1 MKRFIYILT
10 TLLLITSCKSIEKMV
25 ESGQY
30 DRALKYGV
38 DKLRGEK
45 NKKTKYVKGL
55 EKAYAKLNGQD
66 LRDIKRLEL
75 SGKNNRYD
83 RIVSIYQNMED
94 RQSYVMPLLPLISE
108 NGYLAEIKITDYTEI
123 IHQSSV
129 AASNHHYTRA
139 IKHLNI
145 AKEYGD
151 KIEARNAY
159 EMFEDAQFYFSD
171 YKDSYTLQQEAY
183 KLGQSRILVEQYTHG
198 SNIAFEHTMDIISQ
212 INVSRL
218 NSKWE
223 KFYLQ
228 EAENTTYSY
237 VATMEV
243 IDILPGIERERLHTF
258 TETNRVIDGEVPM
271 KDRSGKVMTDT
282 LGNIIYTDRYIDVT
296 ATISEIQREK
306 IAQMNGRLVI
316 VDALNNQQINSIPIT
331 ITHEFSDYACTF
343 NGDER
348 ALSEP
353 TNKRMK
359 VNVDPFPSDYE
370 ITTTMAYAYKSAAEE
385 KLERHYFKN

>member
-1 MKRFIYILT
+1 MKRFIYILA
-10 TLLLITSCKSIEKMV
+10 TLLFITSCKSIEKMV

-30 DRALKYGV
+30 DKALRYGV
-38 DKLRGEK
+38 DKLRGEE
-45 NKKTKYVKGL
+45 NKKTKYVRGL
-55 EKAYAKLNGQD
+55 EKAYAKLNDQD
-66 LRDIKRLEL
+66 LREIKHLEL
-75 SGKNNRYD
+75 SGRNNRYD

-94 RQSYVMPLLPLISE
+94 RQNYVMPLLPLISE
-108 NGYLAEIKITDYTEI
+108 NGYLAEIKITDYTSI
-123 IHQSSV
+123 IHEASV
-129 AASNHHYTRA
+129 AASEHHYKRA
-139 IKHLNI
+139 IRHLNR

-159 EMFEDAQFYFSD
+159 DMFEDAQFYFSD
-171 YKDSYTLQQEAY
+171 YKDSYTLRQEAY
-183 KLGQSRILVEQYTHG
+183 ELGQSRILVEQYTHG
-198 SNIAFEHTMDIISQ
+198 SNIAFDHTLDIISQ
-212 INVSRL
+212 INVNRL

-223 KFYLQ
+223 KFYLN
-228 EAENTTYSY
+228 EVENTTYNY

-243 IDILPGIERERLHTF
+243 IDILPGTERERLHTYV
-258 TETNRVIDGEVPM
+258 ETNRVIDGEVPM
-271 KDRSGKVMTDT
+271 KDRSGNVITDT

-296 ATISEIQREK
+296 ATINEIQREK

-316 VDALNNQQINSIPIT
+316 VDALTNQHINSIPINV
-331 ITHEFSDYACTF
+331 THEFVDYACTF

-353 TNKRMK
+353 TNKRIK
-359 VNVDPFPSDYE
+359 PNVAPFPSDYE